1 MKVKFSQRLNTKI
14 SIYSI
19 LIVLFIFIAGGVG
32 LCSLGYPLLKDFHE
46 LRLSVIVSER
56 ALAIDSALRHYK
68 RDLDNF
74 SRLSIVRD
82 DVAILLKGE
91 RRAIYG
97 PLLRAWFL
105 EEKVSIGRHEM
116 FAVLSKEGRV
126 IASSK
131 DKIIGEDWSGKDFF
145 KHLVTKIRE
154 TIVVAIHPPA
164 AGETVSGAAHDIS
177 FLTPI
182 FDVNKDVMALLYTI
196 KRGETLRDLLKIERG
211 LYKSAKIRLIDM
223 EGNIVIAKEGMPGNI
238 IRDAEKDTG
247 GYKDGMFFYVAD
259 LKSVPLQL
267 IGTVDKSAVT
277 ESFIILLIIYLSVG
291 GAIIL
296 IIIVQNS
303 YLAPRLT
310 AGPASRPVNE
320 VESQPK
326 TFVKVPHEL
335 KAMLNSIVSNAE
347 MAASREVLLWPNKKG
362 LEDILT
368 DAKGMLLLIES
379 LQYLS
384 MIESGQKAISP
395 EGFILCDLIGEIEVI
410 AKDLIGTKEIE
421 LIADCDALLS
431 DKPIYT
437 DRGSLKN
444 LLVSLVSNAI
454 RHTDVGTITLLSVKE
469 MIDGT
474 EQIEITIA
482 DTGKGIKPEALKQ
495 EADASLYHPEFSGLA
510 IAKRLAAAIDGK
522 IEGESIADR
531 GSVLTAIIP
540 LKKQKNGSSPNLVK
554 MR

>member
-1 MKVKFSQRLNTKI
+1 
-14 SIYSI
+14 
-19 LIVLFIFIAGGVG
+19 
-32 LCSLGYPLLKDFHE
+32 
-46 LRLSVIVSER
+46 
-56 ALAIDSALRHYK
+56 
-68 RDLDNF
+68 
-74 SRLSIVRD
+74 
-82 DVAILLKGE
+82 
-91 RRAIYG
+91 
-97 PLLRAWFL
+97 
-105 EEKVSIGRHEM
+105 
-116 FAVLSKEGRV
+116 
-126 IASSK
+126 
-131 DKIIGEDWSGKDFF
+131 
-145 KHLVTKIRE
+145 
-154 TIVVAIHPPA
+154 
-164 AGETVSGAAHDIS
+164 
-177 FLTPI
+177 
-182 FDVNKDVMALLYTI
+182 
-196 KRGETLRDLLKIERG
+196 
-211 LYKSAKIRLIDM
+211 
-223 EGNIVIAKEGMPGNI
+223 
-238 IRDAEKDTG
+238 
-247 GYKDGMFFYVAD
+247 
-259 LKSVPLQL
+259 KSVPLQL

-410 AKDLIGTKEIE
+410 VKDLIGTKEIE
-421 LIADCDALLS
+421 LIVDCDALLS

-469 MIDGT
+469 MINGT

-540 LKKQKNGSSPNLVK
+540 LKKQKNGFSPNLVE